1 MEQGLLLLNIRVLN
15 NQWLDI
21 YSNDESMILL
31 RASACNLPRLQPRGE
46 AIHPKTPDNHS
57 VLVVNNNG
65 AELTSNAILGWHQE
79 HGVEWHQIASGK
91 PMQNG
96 NAESTESIS
105 VGSLRC

>member
-1 MEQGLLLLNIRVLN
+1 
-15 NQWLDI
+15 
-21 YSNDESMILL
+21 
-31 RASACNLPRLQPRGE
+31 
-46 AIHPKTPDNHS
+46 